1 MPSHVLNTSVL
12 ENSCLSPD
20 KKAFF
25 YIEEKV
31 MKQPVLFSRSTIM
44 ILNNMV
50 RKYTVLSPDN
60 LQNKGVILSSVTE
73 MID

>member
-1 MPSHVLNTSVL
+1 
-12 ENSCLSPD
+12 
-20 KKAFF
+20 
-25 YIEEKV
+25 
-31 MKQPVLFSRSTIM
+31 M